1 MYICR
6 TSCTE
11 FVVSYVEK
19 RGSFISAISGYH
31 LTPYRPRNE
40 PLALL
45 SSLFRRFLWPVVTI
59 SKWNNEKTMRGSRLA
74 DVHSRVYRI
83 SKWHRYSKS
92 WQLPLRRK
100 WRRHETTGEERREER
115 RKKNQVSI
123 DIIPPAPRLNHV
135 DKVTYESFLHCGC
148 SPSSP
153 SRFADIA
160 LDGCYW

>member
-1 MYICR
+1 MSICR

-19 RGSFISAISGYH
+19 RGSFISAISCYH

-59 SKWNNEKTMRGSRLA
+59 SKWNNEKTMRGSRPA

-83 SKWHRYSKS
+83 SKCVLASIFEELAAAAAT
-92 WQLPLRRK
+92 QVAARRDD
-100 WRRHETTGEERREER
+100 RG
-115 RKKNQVSI
+115 RKKGGT
-123 DIIPPAPRLNHV
+123 
-135 DKVTYESFLHCGC
+135 KKKE
-148 SPSSP
+148 PSVNRYHSTRSTLK
-153 SRFADIA
+153 SRR
-160 LDGCYW
+160 